1 MSKELDKLSTTVKEY
16 EDLFLPSKATESRQ
30 RTLMERVADS
40 FFLSMLFFPLVVL
53 IDGLND
59 LKHEKCVHVTDAI
72 EVWMK
77 FLLLG
82 GAYTAV
88 AFAGS
93 MLLYKLAML
102 PVEAQ
107 IALISIILVLV
118 LIIAVPTWLIV
129 RWANKK

>member
-1 MSKELDKLSTTVKEY
+1 MSKELDKLSATVKEY

-30 RTLMERVADS
+30 QTLTERVTDS

-59 LKHEKCVHVTDAI
+59 LKRDKRVHVTDAI
-72 EVWMK
+72 EVWVK

-82 GAYTAV
+82 GAYAAV
-88 AFAGS
+88 AFACG

-102 PVEAQ
+102 PMEMQA
-107 IALISIILVLV
+107 ALVGIILVLV
-118 LIIAVPTWLIV
+118 IIVAVPTWLIV